1 MTYLIKDYPFPQII
15 QYVNR
20 LSSKQAIYENYN
32 NSYQK
37 LESHQVTFKTEEL
50 LFASENRF
58 NITIKV
64 AERAKR
70 RKYEDIDILEDPLIK
85 PVIRAILE
93 MVDEITQPEIIGE

>member
-1 MTYLIKDYPFPQII
+1 MLI
-15 QYVNR
+15 
-20 LSSKQAIYENYN
+20 SSQMDKQIYETYN
-32 NSYQK
+32 NIYQK
-37 LESHQVTFKTEEL
+37 IESHQITFKTEEL
-50 LFASENRF
+50 LLASDNRF

-93 MVDEITQPEIIGE
+93 MVDEITQTQIIGE